1 MDAGELL
8 TRGTVDVA
16 LALYATALALRCLA
30 AGRRPALEA
39 ARLAW
44 TGGCLAFVAHV
55 GCAFQ
60 FYHGWSHSQALAA
73 TAERTAEVVGL
84 AWGGGLYANYAFG
97 LVWAADAGWWWLRP
111 EGYRRRPAGLEAAV
125 QGFLGFMAFNA
136 TVVFGAGVVRWVGLA
151 ASLGLLRLAAAAWR
165 RRG

>member
-1 MDAGELL
+1 MGPGELL
-8 TRGTVDVA
+8 TRWTVYLA
-16 LALYATALALRCLA
+16 LALYATALAIRCLA
-30 AGRRPALEA
+30 AGRRPALQG

-44 TGGCLAFVAHV
+44 TGGCLAFLAHV

-60 FYHGWSHSQALAA
+60 FYHGWSHARALAA
-73 TAERTAEVVGL
+73 TAERAAEVVGL

-97 LVWAADAGWWWLRP
+97 LLWAADAGWWWLRP
-111 EGYRRRPAGLEAAV
+111 DGYRRRPAGLEGAV

-136 TVVFGAGVVRWVGLA
+136 TVVFGAGAVRWGA
-151 ASLGLLRLAAAAWR
+151 CLGLLGLAAAAWC